1 MPGANPDPVM
11 PRPSLVSSAPVSFG
25 LFALSR
31 ELHGYGA
38 ELLLKLGLHPG
49 QELIL
54 MQLFDKDGQTQAELQ
69 QAVGLDHS
77 TVSRSIRRME
87 DAGLLTRAPAQHDRR
102 AVLVSLA
109 EGGEAF
115 RRPLAG
121 LWATLDG
128 LATDTLLRTEGAD
141 FLTTVGELERTYAA
155 ARRGSFDPG
164 RDEAT
169 DR

>member
-1 MPGANPDPVM
+1 MPAANPDPVM
-11 PRPSLVSSAPVSFG
+11 PRPSLVDYAPVSFG
-25 LFALSR
+25 LFALAR

-54 MQLFDKDGQTQAELQ
+54 MQLFDRDGQTQAELQ

-102 AVLVSLA
+102 AVIVSLA
-109 EGGEAF
+109 ANGEAL
-115 RRPLAG
+115 RRPLAE
-121 LWATLDG
+121 LWATLDR
-128 LATDTLLRTEGAD
+128 LATDTLHRTEGAG
-141 FLTTVGELERTYAA
+141 FLATVAELERAYAA
-155 ARRGSFDPG
+155 ARRG
-164 RDEAT
+164 
-169 DR
+169 

>member
-1 MPGANPDPVM
+1 MPAAKPDPVM
-11 PRPSLVSSAPVSFG
+11 PRPSLVERAPVSFG

-54 MQLFDKDGQTQAELQ
+54 MRLFDRDGQTQAELQ

-87 DAGLLTRAPAQHDRR
+87 DAGLVARARAEHDRR
-102 AVLVSLA
+102 AFIVSLA
-109 EGGEAF
+109 AGGEAL
-115 RRPLAG
+115 REPLAD
-121 LWATLDG
+121 LWTTLDR
-128 LATDTLLRTEGAD
+128 LATETLHRLKGAD
-141 FLTTVGELERTYAA
+141 FLSTVAELERAYAT
-155 ARRGSFDPG
+155 ARRG
-164 RDEAT
+164 
-169 DR
+169 

>member
-1 MPGANPDPVM
+1 MPAAKPDPVM
-11 PRPSLVSSAPVSFG
+11 PRPSLVERAPVSFG

-54 MQLFDKDGQTQAELQ
+54 MRLFDRDGQTQAELQ

-87 DAGLLTRAPAQHDRR
+87 DAGLVARARAEHDRR
-102 AVLVSLA
+102 AFVVSLA
-109 EGGEAF
+109 EGGEAL
-115 RRPLAG
+115 REPLAD
-121 LWATLDG
+121 LWTTLDR
-128 LATDTLLRTEGAD
+128 LATDTLRRLEGAD
-141 FLTTVGELERTYAA
+141 FLTTVAELERAYAT
-155 ARRGSFDPG
+155 ARRG
-164 RDEAT
+164 
-169 DR
+169 

>member
-1 MPGANPDPVM
+1 MPAAKPDPVM
-11 PRPSLVSSAPVSFG
+11 PRPSLVDCAPVSFG

-54 MQLFDKDGQTQAELQ
+54 MQLFDRDGQTQAEIQ

-87 DAGLLTRAPAQHDRR
+87 DAGLLARAPAQHDRR
-102 AVLVSLA
+102 AVIVSLA
-109 EGGEAF
+109 ADGEAL
-115 RRPLAG
+115 RQPLAE
-121 LWATLDG
+121 LWAGLDR
-128 LATDTLLRTEGAD
+128 LATDTLRRTEGAG
-141 FLTTVGELERTYAA
+141 FLATVAELERTYAA
-155 ARRGSFDPG
+155 ARRG
-164 RDEAT
+164 
-169 DR
+169 

>member
-11 PRPSLVSSAPVSFG
+11 PRPALVSSAPVSFG

-38 ELLLKLGLHPG
+38 ELLLRLGLHPG

-54 MQLFDKDGQTQAELQ
+54 MRLFDKDGQTQAQLQ

-87 DAGLLTRAPAQHDRR
+87 DAGLVTRAPAPHDRR

-109 EGGEAF
+109 AEGEAF
-115 RRPLAG
+115 RQPLAD
-121 LWATLDG
+121 LWNTLDR
-128 LATDTLLRTEGAD
+128 LATDTLRRIEGAD
-141 FLTTVGELERTYAA
+141 FLTTIAELERAYAA
-155 ARRGSFDPG
+155 ARRG
-164 RDEAT
+164 
-169 DR
+169 